1 MYKKELFKKVD
12 SALKEKSEIAYTN
25 QLKKKIEVDRE
36 WGLERLIEIQTSEE
50 RSKMK
55 RLRQLLELARSRF
68 DDEKILLY
76 SESMIRG
83 LDKFI
88 EYAEF
93 RGFKKLNPSI
103 WVVQHPHSKA
113 QIILVQNADELPT
126 ACAMA
131 NKEKPSFYFTVREL
145 LAVVPEDVF
154 DIKKKFSE
162 FGNVEIETRKPVK
175 QKDIDAVA
183 LHDEII

>member
-1 MYKKELFKKVD
+1 MSNNDLFKKVD
-12 SALKEKSEIAYTN
+12 ESLQEKTETAYTS
-25 QLKKKIEVDRE
+25 QLKKKTEVDRE
-36 WGLERLIEIQTSEE
+36 WGLERLVEIQTPNE
-50 RSKMK
+50 RAKMR
-55 RLRQLLELARSRF
+55 RLRQLLELAQSRF

-93 RGFKKLNPSI
+93 KGFKKLNPSI
-103 WVVQHPHSKA
+103 WVVQHPQTKA

-154 DIKKKFSE
+154 DVKRKFKE
-162 FGNVEIETRKPVK
+162 FGNVEIESRKPVK
-175 QKDIDAVA
+175 QKDVDAVA